1 MPEAPSPS
9 SPTWGPTTKLVVA
22 LTLVAIAA
30 WLLIQ
35 FHGIIAPL
43 LMAFVLAYLLHPV
56 AGFLQR
62 GLRLAWPIAVSI
74 IYLILLLVLIGMLTL
89 GGLGL
94 VQQIESLVALVQAN
108 LSTLPSLIQ
117 GLSGQI
123 YQFGPFQL
131 DLQHLDMAQLSSQLL
146 GVIQPLLGGTGNLV
160 ASLASGAAQF
170 LGWSLF
176 VLAISYFVL
185 AESGGLRGR
194 MLRLDIPGYSED
206 ARRMG
211 LELSRIWNAF
221 LRGQIVLFLLTAAAY
236 LVVLN
241 VLGVRYSLGIA
252 MLAGLAR
259 FLPYV
264 GPFITWTTLA
274 MVTYFQARNM
284 FGLGHLSYTI
294 IALATAI
301 LIDQI
306 MDNLVSPRIIAQ
318 AVRVHPAGVLVAAI
332 VAANVLGLLGVVV
345 AAPMLATV
353 VLMWNYTVRK
363 MLDLDPWPEPE
374 PRQPRRG
381 QRPLARLKRFWR
393 KQRKRF
399 MHRTRSTA
407 AGLKSTDGG
416 GTDD

>member
-1 MPEAPSPS
+1 MPEAPFPS
-9 SPTWGPTTKLVVA
+9 SPSWGPTTKLVVA
-22 LTLVAIAA
+22 LTMVAIAA
-30 WLLIQ
+30 WLFIQ

-56 AGFLQR
+56 AVFLQR
-62 GLRLAWPIAVSI
+62 GLRLGWPLAVSI
-74 IYLILLLVLIGMLTL
+74 IYLILLLFLIGMLTL

-94 VQQIESLVALVQAN
+94 VQQIESLVSLVQAN

-117 GLSGQI
+117 GLSGQS

-221 LRGQIVLFLLTAAAY
+221 LRGQMVLFLLTAAAY
-236 LVVLN
+236 LIVLN

-284 FGLGHLSYTI
+284 FGLSHVSYTI
-294 IALATAI
+294 LAVVLAL

-374 PRQPRRG
+374 PRPTRRS
-381 QRPLARLKRFWR
+381 QRPVARLKRFWR
-393 KQRKRF
+393 KQRNRF
-399 MHRTRSTA
+399 MRRKPANA
-407 AGLKSTDGG
+407 AGLKQTDGG

>member
-1 MPEAPSPS
+1 VPETPSPP

-74 IYLILLLVLIGMLTL
+74 IYLFLLVILLGMLTL

-94 VQQIESLVALVQAN
+94 VQQIESLVSLVQAN
-108 LSTLPSLIQ
+108 LSTVPSFIQ

-146 GVIQPLLGGTGNLV
+146 GIIQPLLGGTGNLV
-160 ASLASGAAQF
+160 ASLAGGAAQF
-170 LGWSLF
+170 LGQSLF

-206 ARRMG
+206 ARRFG
-211 LELSRIWNAF
+211 LELNRIWNSF
-221 LRGQIVLFLLTAAAY
+221 LRGQIVLFLLTAVAY
-236 LVVLN
+236 LIVLN
-241 VLGVRYSLGIA
+241 VLGVRFSLGIA

-284 FGLGHLSYTI
+284 FGLSHVSYTI
-294 IALATAI
+294 LAVGLAL

-332 VAANVLGLLGVVV
+332 VAANVLGLLGIVV

-353 VLMWNYTVRK
+353 VLLWNYTVRK

-374 PRQPRRG
+374 PRQPRRS
-381 QRPLARLKRFWR
+381 QRPVARLKRFWR

-399 MHRTRSTA
+399 TRQRPSTT

>member
-1 MPEAPSPS
+1 MPETPSPS

-22 LTLVAIAA
+22 LTMVAIAA
-30 WLLIQ
+30 WLFIQ

-56 AGFLQR
+56 AVFLQR
-62 GLRLAWPIAVSI
+62 GLRLAWPIAVSV
-74 IYLILLLVLIGMLTL
+74 IYLILLLILIGMLTL

-94 VQQIESLVALVQAN
+94 VQQIESLVSLVQAN
-108 LSTLPSLIQ
+108 LSTLPNFIQ
-117 GLSGQI
+117 SLSGQT
-123 YQFGPFQL
+123 YQLGPLQL

-146 GVIQPLLGGTGNLV
+146 GIIQPLLGGTGNLV

-176 VLAISYFVL
+176 VLLISYFVL

-221 LRGQIVLFLLTAAAY
+221 LRGQMVLFLLTAAAY
-236 LVVLN
+236 LVILN

-264 GPFITWTTLA
+264 GPFITWGTLA
-274 MVTYFQARNM
+274 MVAYFQARNM
-284 FGLGHLSYTI
+284 FGLSHVSYTI
-294 IALATAI
+294 LAVVLAL
-301 LIDQI
+301 LIDQT

-353 VLMWNYTVRK
+353 VLVWNYTVRK
-363 MLDLDPWPEPE
+363 MLDVDPWPEPE
-374 PRQPRRG
+374 PRPPRRS

-393 KQRKRF
+393 KQSKRF
-399 MHRTRSTA
+399 SRQRPSTA
-407 AGLKSTDGG
+407 AGLKTTDGG